1 MFRKR
6 DNEGL
11 SVLQQIAM
19 ARGGD
24 TVQADTIKA
33 PEAEPIKAPEPP
45 PPKHPR
51 PRQLNGRALAET
63 ASTMGRRK
71 RRERK
76 RQRERELLERKE
88 QERRGEVDRGEQRVG
103 GNSVGGGSGKE
114 EEEAKL
120 ASVALVAS
128 VASVDTQ
135 LAERSQEI
143 VERERNLDRERTTSN
158 LLKRTKHER
167 RGEEKEEEE
176 DEEEEEEEEEE
187 VVDNRKQGQ
196 RGGSDFAGGG
206 CSDKAEHGLKCVKR
220 QLDFDKEEEDKVE
233 GALGQGTGQERQN
246 ARKRKKDEKRE
257 EEAINPNNSL
267 VDGPG
272 RLKGVGGLGSVCKN
286 LNARKRKCAS
296 QGSLPPHGNTGS
308 CRACLEKNKLQQRKG
323 RQKQKALFCK

>member
-33 PEAEPIKAPEPP
+33 PEAEHIKAPEPT

-114 EEEAKL
+114 DEEAK
-120 ASVALVAS
+120 ANQFGGNSMMMGFNP
-128 VASVDTQ
+128 
-135 LAERSQEI
+135 SQMMQPGADKSMDQTPQQMM
-143 VERERNLDRERTTSN
+143 LD
-158 LLKRTKHER
+158 
-167 RGEEKEEEE
+167 
-176 DEEEEEEEEEE
+176 
-187 VVDNRKQGQ
+187 
-196 RGGSDFAGGG
+196 
-206 CSDKAEHGLKCVKR
+206 
-220 QLDFDKEEEDKVE
+220 
-233 GALGQGTGQERQN
+233 
-246 ARKRKKDEKRE
+246 
-257 EEAINPNNSL
+257 
-267 VDGPG
+267 
-272 RLKGVGGLGSVCKN
+272 
-286 LNARKRKCAS
+286 
-296 QGSLPPHGNTGS
+296 
-308 CRACLEKNKLQQRKG
+308 
-323 RQKQKALFCK
+323 